1 MTVKLSNI
9 LLVFSLW
16 LFIDCK
22 TGSVVEQ
29 PDFINEESGKKTNRK
44 KQDDTVYTYFDTFQ
58 LEYTDKI
65 YVSSIKTPVFFK
77 TGFDLSPPV
86 IGLNSPETV
95 TLSFDDLDGTFK
107 DLYYSIVHCD
117 ANWNPSD
124 LMESE
129 YLDGFFTYQITEH
142 KYSFNTLTGYMNYQL
157 TLPNDKTKFR
167 KSGNYLLKVYANND
181 QEQLVMT
188 RRFMIYED
196 QCGITPT
203 LRRSSNVDDR
213 TIKQELDLT
222 INTMSLAVANPYS
235 DIKVVILQNN
245 RWDNFKKDLKPT
257 FIRDK
262 ELVYDL
268 DEPNIFNGGNEFR
281 FFDLKSITYRTQNVA
296 KVIRDTVP
304 WSVLLLNDEKRPYKK
319 YSTLFDINGKFL
331 IKNDDATNSNT
342 EADYFN
348 IHFYLPYD
356 EPLTGGDIYIF
367 GQLSDW
373 QLKDEFKLQYNYR
386 TNRYEKVILLKQ
398 GFYNYEYVFVGDT
411 KKEPDESV
419 VEGSHY
425 DTENNYTILVYY
437 YDIKLDCDRLVGI
450 RQFNTIK
457 G

>member
-1 MTVKLSNI
+1 MRFSK
-9 LLVFSLW
+9 LVFVLSIG

-29 PDFINEESGKKTNRK
+29 PDFINEESDNKSKRK
-44 KQDDTVYTYFDTFQ
+44 NQKDTVFNYFEKEQ

-65 YVSSIKTPVFFK
+65 YVNYIKTPVFQK
-77 TGFDLSPPV
+77 TGFDLSPPA
-86 IGLNSPETV
+86 IALNSTESV
-95 TLSFDDLDGTFK
+95 TLSFDDMDGTFK
-107 DLYYSIVHCD
+107 DLYYSIIHCD
-117 ANWNPSD
+117 ANWMPSD

-129 YLDGFFTYQITEH
+129 YLDGFFTYNVTQH
-142 KYSFNTLTGYMNYQL
+142 KYSFNTLTGFMNYQL
-157 TLPNDKTKFR
+157 TVPNDKTQIKR
-167 KSGNYLLKVYANND
+167 SGNYILKIYANND

-196 QCGITPT
+196 LCGITPT

-222 INTMSLAVANPYS
+222 INTMGLAVSNPFN
-235 DIKVVILQNN
+235 DIKVVIQQNN
-245 RWDNFKKDLKPT
+245 RWDNCKKDLKPT
-257 FIRDK
+257 FVRDK

-281 FFDLKSITYRTQNVA
+281 FFDLKNVTYKTQNIA

-304 WSVLLLNDEKRPYKK
+304 WSVLLLNDERRPYKK

-331 IKNDDATNSNT
+331 IKNDNGTDHHTDS
-342 EADYFN
+342 DYFN
-348 IHFYLPYD
+348 IHFFLPYE
-356 EPLTGGDIYIF
+356 EPLTEGDIYIF

-373 QLKDEFKLQYNYR
+373 QLKEEFKLQYNYR
-386 TNRYEKVILLKQ
+386 TKRYERAVLLKQ
-398 GFYNYEYVFVGDT
+398 GFYNYEYVFVGDS
-411 KKEPDESV
+411 KKEPDESI